1 MKDTIEAAAMV
12 AHSTNRAWCQANGDH
27 SQLPWEN
34 APQWQKDSAIDGVRF
49 HSLNPHAGDSASHDN
64 WMSQKIGLGWIYGEV
79 KDPDA
84 SPPTH
89 PCLVPF
95 SELPAHQQ
103 IKDALFR
110 KVVHAILIPTAV
122 TKTAVTDVGFNPS
135 GNDTISDIKTQANVL
150 AEIIDKLPNGR
161 RKSVAL
167 TKLEDASMWAV
178 KTAAVG
184 DD

>member
-1 MKDTIEAAAMV
+1 MNNNVD
-12 AHSTNRAWCQANGDH
+12 
-27 SQLPWEN
+27 
-34 APQWQKDSAIDGVRF
+34 AP
-49 HSLNPHAGDSASHDN
+49 
-64 WMSQKIGLGWIYGEV
+64 
-79 KDPDA
+79 
-84 SPPTH
+84 
-89 PCLVPF
+89 
-95 SELPAHQQ
+95 
-103 IKDALFR
+103 
-110 KVVHAILIPTAV
+110 V

-150 AEIIDKLPNGR
+150 AKIIDKLPNGR